1 MADYWIIAAIVLLI
15 VVGGSYAIACQRLAQ
30 DVRSPKLRPIIP
42 FFLIGVVIPG
52 VSSSRIPFLRT
63 PYALLSLSIVS
74 AVFIPIYLLSW
85 RWRKKKAGCLV
96 LDLGQTLS
104 NKLCF
109 GLGLLEVLGAS
120 YFTFSLIR
128 QVSRENYQF
137 SPDEIYRLGV
147 AIFLW
152 TLAILLLA
160 WGVSR
165 LQLRENGFCY
175 HYQILNWH
183 KIISYAWQESKPN
196 TLTMRL
202 KSKVSFL
209 PKFVSFP
216 IPPDK
221 RNQVEYI
228 LANYVPGKTSA
239 GTSINHL
246 DVKSIPLSEGKGQL

>member
-15 VVGGSYAIACQRLAQ
+15 LVGGNYAIACQRLAQ
-30 DVRSPKLRPIIP
+30 DVRLPKLRPIIP

-52 VSSSRIPFLRT
+52 TSSSLIPFLRT
-63 PYALLSLSIVS
+63 SYTLLSLSILS
-74 AVFIPIYLLSW
+74 AVLIAIYLLSW

-104 NKLCF
+104 NKLSF

-128 QVSRENYQF
+128 QVSQENYHL
-137 SPDEIYRLGV
+137 STDEVYGLGV

-152 TLAILLLA
+152 TLAILLIS

-165 LQLRENGFCY
+165 LQLRENAFCY
-175 HYQILNWH
+175 QYQILNWH
-183 KIISYAWQESKPN
+183 KIISYAWKKSKPN

-216 IPPDK
+216 IPSDK

-228 LANYVPGKTSA
+228 LANYVSGKTPARMSVD
-239 GTSINHL
+239 NL
-246 DVKSIPLSEGKGQL
+246 DVKSIPLSDGKGQL